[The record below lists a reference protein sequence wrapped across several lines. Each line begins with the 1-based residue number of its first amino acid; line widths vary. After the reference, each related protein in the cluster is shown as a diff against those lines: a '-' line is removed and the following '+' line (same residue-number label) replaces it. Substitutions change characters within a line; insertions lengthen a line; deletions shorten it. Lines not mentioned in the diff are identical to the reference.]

1 MTLLH
6 KHQRLSVIWT
16 RHIVPRIFMCAIEN
30 YISFAAAWAS
40 RSTARSTKLARQ
52 FMTRWHFI
60 SVLRFKLI
68 NSNMMFYYRYGIC
81 WLSVSLYI
89 YADILCA
96 NLAANHQ
103 TLMIKD
109 ERVTT
114 LVILVERPTV
124 FPRTTTPLF
133 NVQAKNSINF
143 WSMNHGCMMF
153 TVHCLAPNEVQVGV
167 TGKSF

>member
-1 MTLLH
+1 MIFYN
-6 KHQRLSVIWT
+6 RYCICSLSI
-16 RHIVPRIFMCAIEN
+16 
-30 YISFAAAWAS
+30 
-40 RSTARSTKLARQ
+40 
-52 FMTRWHFI
+52 
-60 SVLRFKLI
+60 
-68 NSNMMFYYRYGIC
+68 
-81 WLSVSLYI
+81 SLYI
-89 YADILCA
+89 YVTILCA

-167 TGKSF
+167 TGKSFKTVIFMNR